1 MVSEHSEISENTK
14 NPENPENTGLAP
26 LQSEVEVARAAFIK
40 SVTELR
46 EQTSAAALAQRGL
59 SAAQGWFTDD
69 FGAIRTKRVAIAS
82 AVVVGVIAIKLF
94 RRRG

>member
-1 MVSEHSEISENTK
+1 VSENT
-14 NPENPENTGLAP
+14 ENVKITENSHLAP
-26 LQSEVEVARAAFIK
+26 LQTEVEVAREAFIN
-40 SVTELR
+40 SVTQLR
-46 EQTSAAALAQRGL
+46 EQTSAGALAQRGL

-69 FGAIRTKRVAIAS
+69 FGAIRPKRVAIVS

>member
-1 MVSEHSEISENTK
+1 MSENT
-14 NPENPENTGLAP
+14 ENVKITENTHLAP
-26 LQSEVEVARAAFIK
+26 LQTEVEVAREAFIN
-40 SVTELR
+40 SVTQLR

-69 FGAIRTKRVAIAS
+69 FGAIRTKRVAIVG

>member
-1 MVSEHSEISENTK
+1 MSENT
-14 NPENPENTGLAP
+14 ENVKITENSHLAP
-26 LQSEVEVARAAFIK
+26 LQTEVEVAREAFIN
-40 SVTELR
+40 SVTQLR

-69 FGAIRTKRVAIAS
+69 FGAIRPKRVAIVG

>member
-1 MVSEHSEISENTK
+1 MSENTENTK
-14 NPENPENTGLAP
+14 NIEKLGNTELAP
-26 LQSEVEVARAAFIK
+26 LQTEVEEARAAFID
-40 SVTELR
+40 SVTQLR
-46 EQTSAAALAQRGL
+46 EQTSAGALAQRGL

-69 FGAIRTKRVAIAS
+69 FGAIRPKRVAIVS

>member
-1 MVSEHSEISENTK
+1 VSENTENAK
-14 NPENPENTGLAP
+14 NTENAHLAP
-26 LQSEVEVARAAFIK
+26 LQTEVEVAREAFIN
-40 SVTELR
+40 SVTQLR

-69 FGAIRTKRVAIAS
+69 FGAIRTKRVAIVG

>member
-1 MVSEHSEISENTK
+1 VSENNENVKIT
-14 NPENPENTGLAP
+14 ENSHLAP
-26 LQSEVEVARAAFIK
+26 LQTEVEVAREAFIN
-40 SVTELR
+40 SVTQLR

-69 FGAIRTKRVAIAS
+69 FGAIRTKRVAIVG

>member
-1 MVSEHSEISENTK
+1 VSEKTEISHIHENT
-14 NPENPENTGLAP
+14 ELAP
-26 LQSEVEVARAAFIK
+26 LVTEVEAARVAFVN
-40 SVTELR
+40 SVTQLR
-46 EQTSAAALAQRGL
+46 EQTSAGALAQRGL

-69 FGAIRTKRVAIAS
+69 FGAIRPKRVAIVS

>member
-1 MVSEHSEISENTK
+1 MSENT
-14 NPENPENTGLAP
+14 ENVKITENTHLAP
-26 LQSEVEVARAAFIK
+26 LQTEVEAAREAFIN
-40 SVTELR
+40 SVTQLR

-69 FGAIRTKRVAIAS
+69 FGAIRTKRVAIVG

>member
-1 MVSEHSEISENTK
+1 MSEIIKNVDITENAH
-14 NPENPENTGLAP
+14 LAP
-26 LQSEVEVARAAFIK
+26 LQTEVEEARTAFIN
-40 SVTELR
+40 SVTQLR
-46 EQTSAAALAQRGL
+46 EQTSASALAQRGL

-69 FGAIRTKRVAIAS
+69 SGAIRTKRVAIVG

>member
-1 MVSEHSEISENTK
+1 VSENT
-14 NPENPENTGLAP
+14 ENVKITENSHLAP
-26 LQSEVEVARAAFIK
+26 LQTEVEVAREAFIN
-40 SVTELR
+40 SVTQLR
-46 EQTSAAALAQRGL
+46 EQTSGAALAQRGL

-69 FGAIRTKRVAIAS
+69 FGAIRTKRVAIVG

>member
-1 MVSEHSEISENTK
+1 MSENT
-14 NPENPENTGLAP
+14 ENVKITENSHLAP
-26 LQSEVEVARAAFIK
+26 LQTEVEVAREAFIN
-40 SVTELR
+40 SVTQLR

-69 FGAIRTKRVAIAS
+69 FGAIRTKRVAIVG